1 MEQPIQTANYLREVQ
16 GLNIKIYNLDEKDKL
31 LWYEVENLLK
41 DNGLWDIY
49 NYDDEDRYFRH
60 AKRIYVVTT
69 KMFNFNYIKNN
80 NQKDLWT
87 PEIKSIIYSPE
98 GSLYRY
104 MYEPEYC
111 DNYYGHER
119 YCIQLPIL
127 NEDCAYNYII
137 ILLKNDNVILG
148 RYGVTEFGYQLSE
161 CYYDDDI
168 KQVPFDKLDEPY
180 KSLII
185 EKLLEEE
192 KQGYNMEN
200 LIHLYSK
207 DKKFN
212 INDYIVPIKYSE
224 KLCKCNEKLYNVTNR
239 QLAFHDDMY
248 ICKNCDKSFHD
259 RYYLIAQK
267 EYMTKKEE
275 EEFNKYMN
283 MSESYIIKD
292 NISESDSE
300 LDIIKNNNSKLDID
314 PQEYDE
320 MMRTNEE
327 RNEYKE
333 LQKRKATEEQNCGSI
348 IDYDDFIKEEKSKN
362 LLQKKYFRTTKKGNI
377 VMNDPLGRGHFP
389 VSITSSPIRQFSG
402 TIGLLYNNEGYYDY
416 GGEKKLSWCLDD
428 VKELIRKYM
437 RQRSIDKKFDLCIGL
452 SNIETLCYYWEY
464 DFIEEP
470 IVRVYGEI
478 VSRHEGISD
487 EEILNALFE
496 LFTYLKVD
504 LKQHSVR
511 FNYQGFTEHKSYRI
525 GNGK

>member
-1 MEQPIQTANYLREVQ
+1 MEQPINTANYLREVQ
-16 GLNIKIYNLDEKDKL
+16 GLNIKIYNLDTKDEL
-31 LWYEVENLLK
+31 LWNEVENLLQ
-41 DNGLWDIY
+41 DNELWDG
-49 NYDDEDRYFRH
+49 YDYDYLDRYYRH
-60 AKRIYVVTT
+60 AKRIYAVTT
-69 KMFNFNYIKNN
+69 KMHNFNHIKYG
-80 NQKDLWT
+80 NQKKLWSSA
-87 PEIKSIIYSPE
+87 IKLVIYSPE
-98 GSLYRY
+98 ESLYRY

-111 DNYYGHER
+111 DNYYGYES
-119 YCIQLPIL
+119 YCIQIPIH
-127 NEDCAYNYII
+127 DDYCYII
-137 ILLKNDNVILG
+137 ILLENDNVIIG
-148 RYGVTEFGYQLSE
+148 RYGVTEFGYEISK
-161 CYYDDDI
+161 CYYYDDI

-185 EKLLEEE
+185 EKLFEEE

-200 LIHLYSK
+200 LIHLMPK
-207 DKKFN
+207 
-212 INDYIVPIKYSE
+212 NDDTYIY
-224 KLCKCNEKLYNVTNR
+224 
-239 QLAFHDDMY
+239 
-248 ICKNCDKSFHD
+248 
-259 RYYLIAQK
+259 
-267 EYMTKKEE
+267 
-275 EEFNKYMN
+275 
-283 MSESYIIKD
+283 
-292 NISESDSE
+292 
-300 LDIIKNNNSKLDID
+300 D

-362 LLQKKYFRTTKKGNI
+362 LLQENISLEEKKGNI

-416 GGEKKLSWCLDD
+416 GGEKKLSWSLDD

-452 SNIETLCYYWEY
+452 SNIETLCYTWED
-464 DFIEEP
+464 DFIEES
-470 IVRVYGEI
+470 IVRVYGEM
-478 VSRHEGISD
+478 VSRHESISD

-511 FNYQGFTEHKSYRI
+511 FNYQGFIEHKSYHI
-525 GNGK
+525 GDSK

>member
-16 GLNIKIYNLDEKDKL
+16 GLNIKIYNLDTKDQL
-31 LWYEVENLLK
+31 LWYEVEELLK
-41 DNGLWDIY
+41 DNGLWDSY

-60 AKRIYVVTT
+60 AKRIYAVTT
-69 KMFNFNYIKNN
+69 KMFNFNRTRLMTDKY
-80 NQKDLWT
+80 LWT
-87 PEIKSIIYSPE
+87 PEIKSVIYSPE
-98 GSLYRY
+98 ESLYRY

-111 DNYYGHER
+111 DNYYGNKR

-127 NEDCAYNYII
+127 NDDCVYNYII
-137 ILLKNDNVILG
+137 ILLENDNVILG
-148 RYGVTEFGYQLSE
+148 RYGVTEFGYELSK

-192 KQGYNMEN
+192 EQGYNMEN
-200 LIHLYSK
+200 LIHLMP
-207 DKKFN
+207 KKFD
-212 INDYIVPIKYSE
+212 IKDYIAPG
-224 KLCKCNEKLYNVTNR
+224 N
-239 QLAFHDDMY
+239 Y
-248 ICKNCDKSFHD
+248 I
-259 RYYLIAQK
+259 
-267 EYMTKKEE
+267 KEE
-275 EEFNKYMN
+275 YILDDYLVPTKYCNNAKEEKEIMKTKIPSINWG
-283 MSESYIIKD
+283 SETWKILEKIIK
-292 NISESDSE
+292 
-300 LDIIKNNNSKLDID
+300 
-314 PQEYDE
+314 
-320 MMRTNEE
+320 
-327 RNEYKE
+327 
-333 LQKRKATEEQNCGSI
+333 EQN
-348 IDYDDFIKEEKSKN
+348 EEKSKN
-362 LLQKKYFRTTKKGNI
+362 LLQENISQEEKKGNI

-416 GGEKKLSWCLDD
+416 GGKKKLSWSLDD

-452 SNIETLCYYWEY
+452 SNIETLCYTWENN
-464 DFIEEP
+464 FIEEP
-470 IVRVYGEI
+470 IVRVYGEM
-478 VSRHEGISD
+478 VSRHDGISD

-525 GNGK
+525 GDGK

>member
-16 GLNIKIYNLDEKDKL
+16 GLNIKIHDLDAKDQL
-31 LWYEVENLLK
+31 LWNEVEELLK
-41 DNGLWDIY
+41 DNGLWDGY

-60 AKRIYVVTT
+60 AKRIYAVTT
-69 KMFNFNYIKNN
+69 KMFNFNRTRLMTDT
-80 NQKDLWT
+80 DLWT
-87 PEIKSIIYSPE
+87 PEIKSVIYSPE
-98 GSLYRY
+98 ESLYRY

-148 RYGVTEFGYQLSE
+148 RYGVTEFGYELSK

-185 EKLLEEE
+185 EKILEE
-192 KQGYNMEN
+192 KQQEYYMEN
-200 LIHLYSK
+200 LIHLMPKSE
-207 DKKFN
+207 DT
-212 INDYIVPIKYSE
+212 YIP
-224 KLCKCNEKLYNVTNR
+224 
-239 QLAFHDDMY
+239 
-248 ICKNCDKSFHD
+248 
-259 RYYLIAQK
+259 
-267 EYMTKKEE
+267 
-275 EEFNKYMN
+275 
-283 MSESYIIKD
+283 
-292 NISESDSE
+292 
-300 LDIIKNNNSKLDID
+300 D

-320 MMRTNEE
+320 MMRTNED
-327 RNEYKE
+327 RNAYKE
-333 LQKRKATEEQNCGSI
+333 LQKRKAEEEQKCGSI
-348 IDYDDFIKEEKSKN
+348 IEYDDFIKEEKSKN
-362 LLQKKYFRTTKKGNI
+362 LLQENILEQQKKGNI

-416 GGEKKLSWCLDD
+416 GGEKKLSWSLDD
-428 VKELIRKYM
+428 IKELIRKYI

-452 SNIETLCYYWEY
+452 SNIETLCYTWED

-478 VSRHEGISD
+478 VSRHDGISD

-496 LFTYLKVD
+496 LFTYLKVE